1 MGDLRDPKTFIAPII
16 SGRQRARVKD
26 HIADAIA
33 KGAKVVAGGEWDG
46 NRCQPTL
53 LINVSEDMTVCR
65 SETFGLVTS
74 IYPVDSYEEGLQKAN
89 DTEFACHLRSSPKT
103 STEPFTSRK
112 TSALACATLIAQR
125 STVKPMCLS
134 VATVKVA
141 LAAKVRMRTW
151 KH

>member
-1 MGDLRDPKTFIAPII
+1 MGDLRDPKTVIALII
-16 SGRQRARVKD
+16 SGRQRTRVKD
-26 HIADAIA
+26 HTVDAVA

-53 LINVSEDMTVCR
+53 LINVSEDMAVCW

-74 IYPVDSYEEGLQKAN
+74 IYLVAAMRKCSKRRTTRSLS
-89 DTEFACHLRSSPKT
+89 CHLRSSPKI